1 MECVKPSRN
10 FKKEKKI
17 QGGNKVC
24 VRFMSF
30 AIPSWER
37 TGQGL

>member
-10 FKKEKKI
+10 FKKEKQI

-37 TGQGL
+37 TGHGL